1 MVKNILKR
9 KIKEEFNDGTKS
21 ECSSSL
27 QHFSKRV
34 KEASDQKRNIKSAP
48 SSIAGHC
55 RSPYDARMEDLSPP
69 SGDRYNL
76 APYLPSLTSFGVF
89 QPGLGTSSS
98 MFPTATGWFSH
109 FKQIDTFCM
118 NSSSIEIFKLKTNHG
133 FSFGF
138 ECFTKLLLSNESI
151 QWRLFQ
157 IIDCAKT
164 WTKRFDY
171 KITVRNF
178 EKNRW

>member
-48 SSIAGHC
+48 SSIADYC
-55 RSPYDARMEDLSPP
+55 RSPYHTGVENLSPP
-69 SGDRYNL
+69 SGDHYNL
-76 APYLPSLTSFGVF
+76 APYLPNLTSFGVF
-89 QPGLGTSSS
+89 PSGLGTSSS
-98 MFPTATGWFSH
+98 MLPTATGWFSY
-109 FKQIDTFCM
+109 FKQIDTFFI
-118 NSSSIEIFKLKTNHG
+118 NSNSLEIFKLKTKHS

-151 QWRLFQ
+151 Q
-157 IIDCAKT
+157 
-164 WTKRFDY
+164 
-171 KITVRNF
+171 
-178 EKNRW
+178 